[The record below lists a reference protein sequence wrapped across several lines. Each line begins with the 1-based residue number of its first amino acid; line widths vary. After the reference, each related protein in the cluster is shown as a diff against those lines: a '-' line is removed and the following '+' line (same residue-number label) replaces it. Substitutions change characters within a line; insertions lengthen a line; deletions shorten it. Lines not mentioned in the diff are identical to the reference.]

1 MLIKGFCLDPGYQV
15 QIYLRIRDIRR
26 SKNDMGLLFR
36 FAQYLH
42 DLIIKWASG
51 IIAGEF
57 LCFINEK
64 IVQLDILLIHQ
75 KVKQPLR
82 SHDEHISS

>member
-1 MLIKGFCLDPGYQV
+1 
-15 QIYLRIRDIRR
+15 
-26 SKNDMGLLFR
+26 MGLLFR
-36 FAQYLH
+36 FVQYLH

-64 IVQLDILLIHQ
+64 IVQLDILLIY
-75 KVKQPLR
+75 
-82 SHDEHISS
+82 DEEQIYVSFESFMANDIFSPFLDVTVTYANSLGLTT